1 VAAGAAQSE
10 QANFES
16 EHREAVTGDAQ
27 PLFVCP
33 ACHAALEHHT
43 GTDERYCCVA
53 CERVYPVVIGIP
65 DFRLRPDPWIGL
77 EADREKGMALE
88 AETIHAD
95 FESTVRAYWAR
106 TPGTP
111 HEQAERFTRFVLSAE
126 PRAAEWLAMVTTDEA
141 PRGWWLDIGC
151 GTADLV
157 LAGHR
162 RQQRTVGIDI
172 AFRWLVVARRRL
184 QRAGVSAPLVCCNG
198 EHLPFP
204 DRSFRRVVSLG
215 TLEHSLDAQA
225 LVSEAAR
232 VLEPHGRLHVRTVN
246 RFSLLPEPHV
256 GVWGVG
262 FLPRRWADAYVQ
274 WRSGQRYEHHRPL
287 SAREI
292 GRAAR
297 ASGLRHVHV
306 GAAALLS
313 SDRERLGALSAVAP
327 AYELARRAPAIGR
340 VVSWGAPL
348 LDLEA
353 CRPAEPGGR

>member
-1 VAAGAAQSE
+1 VAARAAQPE
-10 QANFES
+10 QA
-16 EHREAVTGDAQ
+16 EAETERRQAVSADV
-27 PLFVCP
+27 PPPFVCP
-33 ACHAALEHHT
+33 ACRGALEHDV
-43 GTDERYCCVA
+43 GAEERYRCLA
-53 CERVYPVVIGIP
+53 CERSFPVVIGIP
-65 DFRLRPDPWIGL
+65 DFRLRPDPWIGI

-88 AETIHAD
+88 AETLDAD
-95 FESTVRAYWAR
+95 FESTVRAYWRR

-111 HEQAERFTRFVLSAE
+111 RERAERFTQYVVSAE
-126 PRAAEWLAMVTTDEA
+126 PRAAEWLATVSADAA
-141 PRGWWLDIGC
+141 PLGWWLDVGC

-157 LAGHR
+157 LAGCR
-162 RQQRTVGIDI
+162 RGQRMIGIDI

-184 QRAGVSAPLVCCNG
+184 QRAGLTAPLVCCNG

-215 TLEHSLDAQA
+215 TLEHSLDAGA
-225 LVSEAAR
+225 LVAEAAR
-232 VLEPHGRLHVRTVN
+232 VLEPDGRLHVRTVN

-262 FLPRRWADAYVQ
+262 FLPRRWADAYVH

-297 ASGLRHVHV
+297 ACGLRDVRV
-306 GAAALLS
+306 SAAALLS
-313 SDRERLGALSAVAP
+313 ADRARLGALAAVAP
-327 AYELARRAPAIGR
+327 AYEVARRTPAVGR

-353 CRPAEPGGR
+353 SRPSDPLAS